1 MEQLY
6 SLQSAAEKLDVSVRT
21 VRRLIKEHELV
32 VKRVGSRIR
41 IPETELQKVVQ
52 EEVSNAFIAE
62 QLYQGEELHG
72 LDTPDQNQ

>member
-21 VRRLIKEHELV
+21 VRRLIKEHDVV
-32 VKRVGSRIR
+32 VKRVGKRIR

-52 EEVSNAFIAE
+52 DIPSIAHEVD
-62 QLYQGEELHG
+62 QLL
-72 LDTPDQNQ
+72 